1 MIVVSLAGKSLT
13 NDLCPRTLWRGKSQ
27 CVHSR
32 IVGPYS
38 SWFISPCWVVTQW
51 GNKRSIS
58 SSYPDSDKTLSLS
71 LQQPQKCGSH
81 ISDRCSVSFT
91 PFLDH
96 LRNPAPRHYAGM
108 HPRLRL
114 NNTFHVYSHSSH
126 ILKRTRFMNRRS
138 HILSEFRYKTF
149 RNAQLCHQWAEAT
162 SWFSQD
168 SVQQP
173 PW

>member
-1 MIVVSLAGKSLT
+1 MTCVLGHCGGEKASVCTAGSWVHIHLDSSLPAGSSLSGETNAVSVLVTQSPIRLCLSYYSSLAS
-13 NDLCPRTLWRGKSQ
+13 
-27 CVHSR
+27 
-32 IVGPYS
+32 
-38 SWFISPCWVVTQW
+38 
-51 GNKRSIS
+51 
-58 SSYPDSDKTLSLS
+58 
-71 LQQPQKCGSH
+71 PQKCGSH

-126 ILKRTRFMNRRS
+126 ILKRFMNRRS

-168 SVQQP
+168 AVQQP